1 MMTNIKRM
9 LGIGTPDPKRGNTIV
24 VNAEKLERRVALLE
38 EGVLEEY
45 SVEREGDQNIVGGI
59 FKGRVKRKERRS
71 THIPVAHVSLS
82 DNRISICDN
91 QAQCFCNFFIHIVIF
106 FD

>member
-1 MMTNIKRM
+1 MSSSHIQIPIFHHDSTPTQTLLPKTKMITNIKRI

-38 EGVLEEY
+38 EGILEEY

-59 FKGRVKRKERRS
+59 FKGRVNN
-71 THIPVAHVSLS
+71 I
-82 DNRISICDN
+82 
-91 QAQCFCNFFIHIVIF
+91 
-106 FD
+106 